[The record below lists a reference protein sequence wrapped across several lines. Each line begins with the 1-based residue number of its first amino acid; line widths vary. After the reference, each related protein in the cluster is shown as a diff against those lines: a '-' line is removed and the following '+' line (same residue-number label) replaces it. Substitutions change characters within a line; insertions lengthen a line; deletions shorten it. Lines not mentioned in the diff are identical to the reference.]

1 MGVLLLLTLPP
12 LTWLALPRP
21 LGAAMVDEIVAKV
34 NNRIIT
40 KSELDERTKA
50 LERQLAQQYTGD
62 ELDRQL
68 ADAKDALLANI
79 ITEAL
84 LIERAETI
92 FDMDKIR
99 QSLIDDFKK
108 QQNIANDEELEKAL
122 KDQNLTR
129 RELEEQLIRLAVPSE
144 IINYD
149 VKRKISVSEAE
160 QQQYYDSHKEGWAT
174 AANVTIREIVL
185 PYTAATRDEAQKRAQ
200 DVAAQA
206 KGGADFI
213 ALVQQ
218 NSEAGTR
225 ETQGLLGPLTRQELN
240 TALADAAFT
249 VPVGQTSD
257 PIDTGRDFHVIRV
270 EARNDATVKTL
281 AQVRDQIYDAIRNE
295 KFKPRFDAYLKRL
308 WKENHIE
315 ISPKYENLLV
325 VSPLKTPGEMNPPGE
340 GSSLGGLPG
349 QSAGPRPADAD
360 AFPAVGKILQ
370 ARCAMPA
377 CHAGLKAAE
386 GLRLETAHVYRTAVN
401 VPAHS
406 DKTLLRVSPGD
417 PDGSL
422 LYLRLLEPSHG
433 HYRGPRMPKGMAPLS
448 DDEIAQVRK
457 WIDSFPVSAWGQ
469 PPSAEEEEIP
479 RDRIFQDAYLT
490 NLPTPETLGKGN
502 MAFRFEHRFRDAARD
517 AGSQELWGLDS
528 GANIS
533 LELAYGLGD
542 PFEMGLRRT
551 NLASD
556 YEGYFK
562 WIPARQTDEGT
573 PMSFGLRGS
582 FANARQN
589 GLANRDRFSLQ
600 VIAGHQFWHF
610 ASLMLVPTWVTT
622 PDGLDAK
629 DSRATLAL
637 GAGGEFRLTSKQ
649 ALTLEYVPQLR
660 GYENAYQGFS
670 IGYGIATARH
680 AFQLVLTNTAGSH
693 TDQYAPGGDLN
704 VRDAGL
710 RLGFNISRLYALKH

>member
-1 MGVLLLLTLPP
+1 
-12 LTWLALPRP
+12 
-21 LGAAMVDEIVAKV
+21 MVDEIVAKV

-50 LERQLAQQYTGD
+50 VERQMAQQYSGD

-68 ADAKDALLANI
+68 AESKDALLANI

-129 RELEEQLIRLAVPSE
+129 RELEDQLIRLAVPSE

-160 QQQYYDSHKEGWAT
+160 QQQYYDAHKVGWST
-174 AANVTIREIVL
+174 PANVTFREIVL
-185 PYTAATRDEAQKRAQ
+185 PYTPSTRDEAQKRAQ
-200 DVAAQA
+200 EVATQA

-213 ALVQQ
+213 ELVKQ

-225 ETQGLLGPLTRQELN
+225 ETEGLLGPIGRKELQP
-240 TALADAAFT
+240 ALADAAFSL
-249 VPVGQTSD
+249 PVGQPSD
-257 PIDTGRDFHVIRV
+257 PIDTGRDFHVIMV
-270 EARNDATVKTL
+270 AARNEAAVKTL
-281 AQVRDQIYDAIRNE
+281 DQVRDEIYEAIRND
-295 KFKPRFDAYLKRL
+295 KFKPRFDEYLRRL

-315 ISPKYENLLV
+315 ISPKYESLLV
-325 VSPLKTPGEMNPPGE
+325 VSPLKTPGEVNPPTE

-349 QSAGPRPADAD
+349 TGAAAPRPADAD
-360 AFPAVGKILQ
+360 AFQAVGKILQ

-377 CHAGLKAAE
+377 CHGGLKAAE

-406 DKTLLRVSPGD
+406 DRALVRVSPGD

-448 DDEIAQVRK
+448 DDEIAQIRR
-457 WIDSFPVSAWGQ
+457 WIDSFPVSSWGQ
-469 PPSAEEEEIP
+469 PPSEEEEPIP
-479 RDRIFQDAYLT
+479 RERTFQDAYLT
-490 NLPTPETLGKGN
+490 NLPTPETMGKGN
-502 MAFRFEHRFRDAARD
+502 LGFSIEHRFKGAARD
-517 AGSQELWGLDS
+517 AGSQELWGLDT
-528 GANIS
+528 GAWIS
-533 LELAYGLGD
+533 LDLAYGFAD
-542 PFEMGLRRT
+542 SFEMGLRRT
-551 NLASD
+551 NLDTD

-562 WIPARQTDEGT
+562 WVPARQSDEGV
-573 PMSFGLRGS
+573 PMSFGLRGGLS
-582 FANARQN
+582 NVRGTN
-589 GLANRDRFSLQ
+589 LANRNRLSLQ
-600 VIAGHQFWHF
+600 MIAGHQFWHF
-610 ASLMLVPTWVTT
+610 ASLMIVPTYVTS
-622 PDGLDAK
+622 PDAVNPD
-629 DSRATLAL
+629 DTRSTLAL
-637 GAGGEFRLTSKQ
+637 GAGGEFHLTSKQ

-660 GYENAYQGFS
+660 GYEASYQGFS
-670 IGYGIATARH
+670 VGYGIATARH
-680 AFQLVLTNTAGSH
+680 AFQLFLTNTEGSH
-693 TDQYAPGGDLN
+693 TDLYAPGGDLN
-704 VRDAGL
+704 VRTGGL
-710 RLGFNISRLYALKH
+710 RLGFNISRLYGLKH